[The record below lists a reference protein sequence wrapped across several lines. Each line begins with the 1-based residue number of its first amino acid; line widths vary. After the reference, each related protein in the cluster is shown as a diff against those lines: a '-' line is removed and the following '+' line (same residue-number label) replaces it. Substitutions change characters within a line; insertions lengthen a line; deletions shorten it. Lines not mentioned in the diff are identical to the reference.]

1 VKPNRAAL
9 LGAMLCAAAAA
20 AYAQEMPG
28 AEGPKDGPAL
38 GDGPHEIAAVTA
50 AAKRA
55 RVASRRVTLPM
66 LDAAPLLAEDTRRAA
81 IPALK
86 SDPRVGVIRR
96 FHEIRAPRRLVAGG
110 AGVESQTDG
119 SLVWSAEV
127 DAPGALGLRLHASRC
142 ELPRGAEVVV
152 YDADEPSEA
161 YGPFTRGG
169 DGERGAF
176 LLPTVFGER
185 VVVEVRVPP
194 SAAGAKLSFS
204 IDRVAQRYRDR
215 GEVALETSSG
225 MAGKTGSCNND
236 VACDSSYVQDVARA
250 VATMEITASDG
261 VYLCSGAL
269 MNDSVDATFV
279 PYFLTAHHCLSL
291 ESEANDTEFFFDYRA
306 ATCGG
311 LPPPLSSVPRV
322 SGSTLLASSAS
333 SDFTLLRLTGTMP
346 SNRFFCGWNANRQD
360 EVIDVV
366 GVHHP
371 GGTEMRISYGTL
383 LGPDGSFL
391 DVQWFSG
398 VTAGG
403 SSGSPLFNEAKQVIG
418 QLYGGSSSCSF
429 PSGVDLYGRFDR
441 TYPSVAQY
449 LGQGAGD
456 PGRDVYDPADDTAG
470 GARVLAISVTG
481 GVSGPQTLSDSDA
494 ADWFAFDL
502 VAGQRYRFFS
512 LGVDDVVATLY
523 SNAAGTTVAADD
535 DDSAGSLQFSI
546 DFTPPS
552 SGRYRLAV
560 RTVVADAPAE
570 YTLVY
575 EQVDASVTATPL
587 PVGRLR
593 KSVSTGVVVLKWR
606 DRSAV
611 ETGYYVDLSDDAGV
625 TWSRVAELPRNS
637 RRFEHDP
644 GAGLHLYRVGAWNAG
659 ASIRYKTITVNV
671 RDLNA
676 LDAFDPAD
684 DRGAGATT
692 ISPPGGGVTSVHT
705 LSRQDAEDWF
715 AITLTSGVSYTFESE
730 GSGDVYGEL
739 FDDEDG
745 TLRLAGNDDSGAGR
759 NFRIVH
765 VAQRTGTHW
774 IRVTPYSEGAA
785 VSYSLRWTQ
794 N

>member
-1 VKPNRAAL
+1 MKTRISAL
-9 LGAMLCAAAAA
+9 LGLLFCAAV
-20 AYAQEMPG
+20 AYSQEMPG
-28 AEGPKDGPAL
+28 AEGPKDGPPL
-38 GDGPHEIAAVTA
+38 GDGPREMASVSA

-55 RVASRRVTLPM
+55 RVPSRRVALPAF
-66 LDAAPLLAEDTRRAA
+66 DAAPLLADDARRAS

-96 FHEIRAPRRLVAGG
+96 FHEIRAPRRLVSGG
-110 AGVESQTDG
+110 AGVETLADG

-127 DAPGALGLRLHASRC
+127 SAPGALGLRLHASRC

-152 YDADEPSEA
+152 YDADEPGEA

-185 VVVEVRVPP
+185 VAVEVRVPA
-194 SAAGAKLSFS
+194 SAAGAKLAFS
-204 IDRVAQRYRDR
+204 IDRAAFRYRER
-215 GEVALETSSG
+215 GESMEDPRVG
-225 MAGKTGSCNND
+225 MAGKAGGCNND
-236 VACDSSYVQDVARA
+236 VACDSSYVQDVARGI
-250 VATMEITASDG
+250 ATMEITTNEG
-261 VYLCSGAL
+261 VFLCSGAL
-269 MNDSVDATFV
+269 MNDSVDATFI

-322 SGSTLLASSAS
+322 SGATLLATSSS
-333 SDFTLLRLTGTMP
+333 SDYTLLRLTGNMP
-346 SNRFFCGWNANRQD
+346 SNRYFCGWNANRPED
-360 EVIDVV
+360 GIEVV

-371 GGTEMRISYGTL
+371 GGTEMRISYGNL

-391 DVQWFSG
+391 DVQWFDG

-403 SSGSPLFNEAKQVIG
+403 SSGSPLFNPDKQVIG

-429 PSGVDLYGRFDR
+429 PTGVDLYGRFER
-441 TYPSVAQY
+441 TYAAVAQF
-449 LGQGAGD
+449 LGQGAGE
-456 PGRDVYDPADDTAG
+456 PGRDFFDPDDDTAAGARLLGIGVG
-470 GARVLAISVTG
+470 GA
-481 GVSGPQTLSDSDA
+481 VSGPQTLSDVDSD
-494 ADWFAFDL
+494 DWFAFDL

-523 SNAAGTTVAADD
+523 SNAAGTIVAATD

-546 DFTPPS
+546 DFTPDT

-570 YTLVY
+570 YSLVY
-575 EQVDASVTATPL
+575 EQIDASVTLTPL
-587 PVGRLR
+587 PVAKLR
-593 KSVSTGVVVLKWR
+593 KSQSSGLVVLKWR
-606 DRSAV
+606 DRSSV
-611 ETGYYVDLSDDAGV
+611 ETGYYVDLSDDGGV

-659 ASIRYKTITVNV
+659 TDIRYKTISVNV

-676 LDAFDPAD
+676 LDAFDPGD
-684 DRGAGATT
+684 DRGIGATV
-692 ISPPGGGVTSVHT
+692 ISPATGGVTVTHT
-705 LSRQDAEDWF
+705 LSREDGEDWF
-715 AITLTSGVSYTFESE
+715 AITLTSGTSYTFESV
-730 GSGDVYGEL
+730 GTADVYGEL
-739 FDDEDG
+739 FDDADG
-745 TLRLAGNDDSGAGR
+745 TTRLASNDDAGAGR

-774 IRVTPYSEGAA
+774 IRVTPYADGSAL
-785 VSYSLRWTQ
+785 SYSLRWTQ